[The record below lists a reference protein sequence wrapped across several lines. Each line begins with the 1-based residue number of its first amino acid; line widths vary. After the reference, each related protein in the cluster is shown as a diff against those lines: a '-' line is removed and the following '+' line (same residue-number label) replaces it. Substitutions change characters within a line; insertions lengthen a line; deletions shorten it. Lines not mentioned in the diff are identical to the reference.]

1 MIHEP
6 LRSSLYRKLAD
17 VLGEDEASAL
27 MNELPTVDWSSIVTR
42 DHLDARFR
50 AERVVSQDEFKA
62 VRSEMHDE
70 FKAVRGEMHHEFKAV
85 RSEMH
90 DEFTAVRGE
99 MNDRFDAVTGRLDD
113 LNGRM
118 TQILMWMVGSIFAA
132 VGLSFAAASLAH

>member
-27 MNELPTVDWSSIVTR
+27 MNELPIVDWSSIATR

-50 AERVVSQDEFKA
+50 TERVVTQDEFKA
-62 VRSEMHDE
+62 VRAEMHDE
-70 FKAVRGEMHHEFKAV
+70 FKAVRAEMHDEFKAV
-85 RSEMH
+85 RS
-90 DEFTAVRGE
+90 E